1 MTMTE
6 CSFKD
11 IEGRYG
17 GALYINGRQAA
28 EASLALSLCSF
39 VNCAAINS
47 GAALNS
53 FGFALNTIDKCF
65 FKSMT
70 LTDGSGAGAVCFDT
84 TISATITDCVFMDCT
99 AGDGVGSGGA
109 VYVVRTELHMES
121 VQFRG
126 NSAKRGSDV
135 YGDDYI
141 SSSIPSISHQV
152 LIKDS
157 THHSDL
163 HLTVILSIF
172 DIIDAKIL
180 LLCSCAVPP
189 LHATRPRF
197 SATRDMSSDSSI
209 IPRLVSLVAWCT
221 LFVEV
226 PSKIVSSIL
235 HPLLHSLSALTL
247 FSTANGNKIMIV
259 KSDAYQ
265 LSSACSLAHPSSRSL
280 PHPAER
286 PHHSLELCPQCVGAI
301 DTLLDASIR
310 SEVDLQ
316 TIETTLGALLS
327 LTVNAENKSYV
338 REHNGLPLLVS
349 GLARFQITPHTP
361 QHIPVLHTALTT
373 PRNCCSNG
381 VLLAALSPHA
391 PPSVTKEAVLLVKNL
406 TLVDQN
412 KKESLQPN
420 LDSSSRKKVRA
431 HFQEPTVDELLG
443 ILVGDADRW
452 CGGTFGRNDVEILFR
467 KALSERSCS
476 TLERATDVISL
487 YLNKALICS

>member
-1 MTMTE
+1 MRRS
-6 CSFKD
+6 CFC
-11 IEGRYG
+11 
-17 GALYINGRQAA
+17 ALVPFLLFMPLD
-28 EASLALSLCSF
+28 LAFVRTLSL
-39 VNCAAINS
+39 
-47 GAALNS
+47 
-53 FGFALNTIDKCF
+53 T
-65 FKSMT
+65 
-70 LTDGSGAGAVCFDT
+70 
-84 TISATITDCVFMDCT
+84 
-99 AGDGVGSGGA
+99 
-109 VYVVRTELHMES
+109 
-121 VQFRG
+121 
-126 NSAKRGSDV
+126 
-135 YGDDYI
+135 
-141 SSSIPSISHQV
+141 PS
-152 LIKDS
+152 
-157 THHSDL
+157 
-163 HLTVILSIF
+163 LS
-172 DIIDAKIL
+172 L
-180 LLCSCAVPP
+180 QPP
-189 LHATRPRF
+189 LETCRQTAR
-197 SATRDMSSDSSI
+197 SS
-209 IPRLVSLVAWCT
+209 L
-221 LFVEV
+221 
-226 PSKIVSSIL
+226 
-235 HPLLHSLSALTL
+235 
-247 FSTANGNKIMIV
+247 G
-259 KSDAYQ
+259 
-265 LSSACSLAHPSSRSL
+265 SSRSSRGARFSL
-280 PHPAER
+280 KYRPNLCLPSFILSSTPLCPHPLQHCQWEQDHDCKER
-286 PHHSLELCPQCVGAI
+286 RLPTLVRLLSRSPILSLPPLIPQNALTTLWNCARNEEIKDISRSVGAI

>member
-1 MTMTE
+1 MRRS
-6 CSFKD
+6 CFC
-11 IEGRYG
+11 
-17 GALYINGRQAA
+17 ALVPFLLFMPLD
-28 EASLALSLCSF
+28 LAF
-39 VNCAAINS
+39 V
-47 GAALNS
+47 
-53 FGFALNTIDKCF
+53 
-65 FKSMT
+65 
-70 LTDGSGAGAVCFDT
+70 
-84 TISATITDCVFMDCT
+84 
-99 AGDGVGSGGA
+99 
-109 VYVVRTELHMES
+109 
-121 VQFRG
+121 
-126 NSAKRGSDV
+126 
-135 YGDDYI
+135 
-141 SSSIPSISHQV
+141 P
-152 LIKDS
+152 
-157 THHSDL
+157 
-163 HLTVILSIF
+163 
-172 DIIDAKIL
+172 
-180 LLCSCAVPP
+180 
-189 LHATRPRF
+189 
-197 SATRDMSSDSSI
+197 ATRDMSSDSSI

-280 PHPAER
+280 PSSRRTPSPLSGTVPAMV
-286 PHHSLELCPQCVGAI
+286 SLLPSFSLSEEIKDISRSVGAI

-431 HFQEPTVDELLG
+431 HFQEPTVDALLG

>member
-1 MTMTE
+1 MRRS
-6 CSFKD
+6 CFC
-11 IEGRYG
+11 
-17 GALYINGRQAA
+17 ALVPFLLFMPLD
-28 EASLALSLCSF
+28 LAF
-39 VNCAAINS
+39 V
-47 GAALNS
+47 
-53 FGFALNTIDKCF
+53 
-65 FKSMT
+65 
-70 LTDGSGAGAVCFDT
+70 
-84 TISATITDCVFMDCT
+84 
-99 AGDGVGSGGA
+99 
-109 VYVVRTELHMES
+109 
-121 VQFRG
+121 
-126 NSAKRGSDV
+126 
-135 YGDDYI
+135 
-141 SSSIPSISHQV
+141 P
-152 LIKDS
+152 
-157 THHSDL
+157 
-163 HLTVILSIF
+163 
-172 DIIDAKIL
+172 
-180 LLCSCAVPP
+180 
-189 LHATRPRF
+189 
-197 SATRDMSSDSSI
+197 ATRDMSSDSSI

-280 PHPAER
+280 PSSRRTPSPLSGTVPAMV
-286 PHHSLELCPQCVGAI
+286 SLLPSFSLSEEIKDISRSVGAI

-381 VLLAALSPHA
+381 VLLAALTPHA

-412 KKESLQPN
+412 KKEVVTPAESRQFFSQRVITVPTAGLSDLQFGPKSVIFAI
-420 LDSSSRKKVRA
+420 DCERSSNNRQVGNTVRKAVSEDMKRVSTFA
-431 HFQEPTVDELLG
+431 DVAFLG
-443 ILVGDADRW
+443 IQNIHTVRRSLRTFINTLGHADLILKKEEPMQEEEKKEEKR
-452 CGGTFGRNDVEILFR
+452 VEGKTHNYSPIGEL
-467 KALSERSCS
+467 
-476 TLERATDVISL
+476 IQSL
-487 YLNKALICS
+487 PASF